1 MKTMKWLTLTIAF
14 SVLAALPSRSVFAA
28 SPVAAYWDF
37 DETSDTVVVDNS
49 DNGNNAYIHGANR
62 TIGLK
67 DRAVSFSGSTDY
79 AWANTSTSLAIAN
92 QLSIEC
98 WVNVRSITPL
108 SGAGQTILR
117 KENSYAIGIG
127 SNGKI
132 GFWVHIG
139 SSWIGSWTFSKQT
152 IQPSIW
158 YHVVGV
164 WNGQV
169 LRVYLNGTLDA
180 NTLAAAGDLSLTSNK
195 VYMGRFF
202 ESNIEGLNGT
212 IDELKV
218 YNQALSADTVLSHY
232 NVMKE
237 LNPAKLVAHWSFD
250 SVSGSTYYDI
260 TGHGYDAQLTGTGVT
275 MVQGLKG
282 NTLNCSGTGFEIE
295 VDNSKDSFALF
306 NALTIEAWYYSNINP
321 ATEIIEQS
329 KIFEFSN
336 AAPGVRNGYGIS
348 IANNGKFDI
357 AFSSTDGNQWVN
369 LFSSTV
375 LASKRW
381 YHLAGTYDGSSLR
394 IYING
399 KLEGTTSFTGAIR
412 PTGLNARIGC
422 QNYNGDTVRFLA
434 NGRIDELKVYNYA
447 LSGADIAADY
457 KADVAVPIAIPYAPD
472 PTYNRRPLLQ
482 WYKHPSIAAYRLQ
495 VATSQNFSSPFVSVP
510 TSDTFYLPTVNL
522 PAGVTYWR
530 VGNDADSTAWSDVS
544 SLSIQDSSIPM
555 LIPYTPDPTRSR
567 RPELVWHPAPT
578 ATSYTIQIHTAPS
591 FTSPFI
597 SDAVTDTFYVPS
609 SDCPVGTVYWRVKSN
624 TGAQY
629 SLPDTFV
636 ILNDS
641 IPYLVPMKPD
651 TQYVHRPLFMWYTA
665 AGAASY
671 RIQIDTVGN
680 FSNPYISVP
689 VPDTNYSP
697 SADIPL
703 GRIYWRVSASSN
715 FTRYSMPDT
724 FLTMERTAIT
734 ARDLNKTVNEP
745 VTIGSHLNGL
755 TIAYSIDKPC
765 TVKLTLY
772 SLTGSTIATR
782 ISNESPGSHVFVWQF
797 NAKKTQVLPYGTYI
811 ALCRINETTIAKRIF
826 FMK

>member
-1 MKTMKWLTLTIAF
+1 MKTMKRLTVIIAF
-14 SVLAALPSRSVFAA
+14 TMLAAMPSRTVFAE
-28 SPVAAYWDF
+28 SPIAAYWDF
-37 DETSDTVVVDNS
+37 DEPSDTVIIDNS
-49 DNGNNAYIHGANR
+49 ENGNTAYIHGASR
-62 TIGLK
+62 TNGLK

-98 WVNVRSITPL
+98 WVNVRQLAPL

-139 SSWIGSWTFSKQT
+139 SSWIGSWTFSRQT

-169 LRVYLNGTLDA
+169 LKIYLNGTQDA
-180 NTLAAAGDLSLTSNK
+180 NTLAAAGSLSQTSNK
-195 VYMGRFF
+195 VYIGKFF

-212 IDELKV
+212 IDELTV
-218 YNQALSADTVLSHY
+218 YNQALTADTVLSHY
-232 NVMKE
+232 NALKDR
-237 LNPAKLVAHWSFD
+237 NPAKLVAHWSFD
-250 SVSGSTYYDI
+250 SVSGSTFYDV
-260 TGHGYDAQLTGTGVT
+260 TGHGYDAQLTGAGANVIQ
-275 MVQGLKG
+275 QGIKG
-282 NTLNCSGTGFEIE
+282 NTLNGSDSIFEIE

-306 NALTIEAWYYSNINP
+306 NALTIETWYYSNVDP
-321 ATEIIEQS
+321 ATEIADQS

-336 AAPGVRNGYGIS
+336 SASGIRNGYGIG
-348 IANNGKFDI
+348 IASKGKFDI
-357 AFSSTDGNQWVN
+357 AFSTTDGSQWIT
-369 LFSSTV
+369 LYSATI
-375 LASKRW
+375 LAPKRW

-394 IYING
+394 IFING
-399 KLEGTTSFTGAIR
+399 KLEGTTAFSGAIR

-422 QNYNGDTVRFLA
+422 QNYDSGTIRFLA

-447 LSGADIAADY
+447 LSGADIDAHY

-495 VATSQNFSSPFVSVP
+495 VATSRNFSSPFISVP
-510 TSDTFYLPTVNL
+510 TSDTFYLPTVDL
-522 PAGVTYWR
+522 PAGMTYWR

-544 SLSIQDSSIPM
+544 SFSIQDSSIPM

-597 SDAVTDTFYVPS
+597 SDAVTDTSYVPS

-624 TGAQY
+624 TGTQY
-629 SLPDTFV
+629 SLPDTFF

-641 IPYLVPMKPD
+641 IPYLARMTPD
-651 TQYVHRPLFMWYTA
+651 TQYVRRPLFLWYTA
-665 AGAASY
+665 TGATSY
-671 RIQIDTVGN
+671 RIQIDTVGT

-689 VPDTNYSP
+689 VTDTTYSP
-697 SADIPL
+697 SADLPF
-703 GRIYWRVSASSN
+703 GRIYWRVSASTN
-715 FTRYSMPDT
+715 LTRYSTPDT
-724 FLTMERTAIT
+724 FLAMEGTAIA
-734 ARDLNKTVNEP
+734 ARNLKAVNEP
-745 VTIGSHLNGL
+745 VIIGSHPNGL
-755 TIAYSIDKPC
+755 TISYSIEKPSA
-765 TVKLTLY
+765 VQMTLY
-772 SLTGSTIATR
+772 SLAGSTIATR
-782 ISNESPGSHVFVWQF
+782 ISNESPGRHAFVWQF
-797 NAKKTQVLPYGTYI
+797 NGVKTQVLPFGTYI
-811 ALCRINETTIAKRIF
+811 AMCRINGTTIAKRIF